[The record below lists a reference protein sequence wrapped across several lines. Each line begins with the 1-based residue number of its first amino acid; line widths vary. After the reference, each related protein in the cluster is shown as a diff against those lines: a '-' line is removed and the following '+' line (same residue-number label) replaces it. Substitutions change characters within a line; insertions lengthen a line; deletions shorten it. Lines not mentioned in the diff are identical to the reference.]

1 VNPWLLVL
9 VPAVAAVLGVA
20 VRREERIARVVAV
33 GTGGVTLLAVLVAWI
48 GQSGT
53 EIGAG
58 PGLAAGELEV
68 PLSVVTDPTR
78 LAIATVVALVATAV
92 QLYSAWYLETDD
104 RYGQFAATVSLFTAA
119 MLLVVVSSD
128 LVLTIV
134 GWELMGWCSYLLIG
148 HWSRRAS
155 ARRAALKAFLVTRVA
170 DIGFV
175 LGLVGLAAGAGSTGL
190 GAVVAAWDRP
200 TQCIDTAVEG
210 GSVLGDALAACAAPD
225 ARLRAVLLALVV
237 IGVLGKSAQVP
248 FQDWLADAMEG
259 PTPASALI
267 HAATMVA
274 AGTVV
279 LAGLHPLLEDSPSA
293 RWFLGIAVSVT
304 MLLAALLAFAQSD
317 LKRMLAWSTVSQVSI
332 MLAAIAVAGPGTG
345 PDAGLLHLWSHA
357 IYKSLLFL
365 AIGWA
370 AVVAG
375 GTAATALR
383 GSAAATPVL
392 RAAFLVGFLS
402 LAGVPLVVGGVSKE
416 HVLSSA
422 WDGAVAADGPGV
434 LVLVALVVTSA
445 VTAAYSTRGYLVLTA
460 HLRQRPSAEPV
471 PPSVPGLLWVLVVL
485 TVFGGLV
492 VLTGSFAVH
501 GVSLLWL
508 LLTVLVVG
516 VGVAVALRGGFDRD
530 PAEVLA
536 RRFVPLAD
544 RGLGVDALYR
554 RLVARPV
561 LRLARV
567 VAFVDTEVVDAYV
580 RGAAVAT
587 RAAGWAGV
595 RLHRRERPSAGVG
608 LVLGAVV
615 LLGFVGVLAWS

>member
-1 VNPWLLVL
+1 MSPWLLVL

-20 VRREERIARVVAV
+20 VRRDDRWAGIVAV
-33 GTGGVTLLAVLVAWI
+33 GASALTLLLAVVAWI
-48 GQSGT
+48 AEREVVVGS
-53 EIGAG
+53 G
-58 PGLAAGELEV
+58 PGLAAGGLEV
-68 PLSVVTDPTR
+68 PLTVVTDPTR
-78 LAIATVVALVATAV
+78 LALATVVALVTAAV
-92 QLYSAWYLETDD
+92 QLYSTWYLGTDD
-104 RYGQFAATVSLFTAA
+104 RYGQFAATVSLFSAA
-119 MLLVVVSSD
+119 MLLVVVSAD
-128 LVLTIV
+128 LVLTVV
-134 GWELMGWCSYLLIG
+134 GWEVMGWCSYLLIG
-148 HWSRRAS
+148 HWSRRPT

-175 LGLVGLAAGAGSTGL
+175 LGVVGLAAGAGSTGL
-190 GAVVAAWDRP
+190 GAVLGAWGRPTACVDDQVAAGLP
-200 TQCIDTAVEG
+200 VAEA
-210 GSVLGDALAACAAPD
+210 LGACDAPD
-225 ARLRAVLLALVV
+225 ARLRAVLLVLVI

-279 LAGLHPLLEDSPSA
+279 LAGLYPLLVDSPSA
-293 RWFLGIAVSVT
+293 RWFLAVAVSVS
-304 MLLAALLAFAQSD
+304 MLLAAVLAFAQSD
-317 LKRMLAWSTVSQVSI
+317 LKRMLAWSTVSQVAV
-332 MLAAIAVAGPGTG
+332 MLSAIAAAPPAAG

-357 IYKSLLFL
+357 VFKSLLFL

-370 AVVAG
+370 ALAAG
-375 GTAATALR
+375 GTAAATLR
-383 GSAAATPVL
+383 GSGAAAPVL
-392 RAAFLVGFLS
+392 RVAFLVGFLS

-422 WDGAVAADGPGV
+422 WDGAVEADGPGV
-434 LVLVALVVTSA
+434 LVLVALVLTSA

-460 HLRQRPSAEPV
+460 HVRQRPDPGRV
-471 PPSVPGLLWVLVVL
+471 PPTVPGVLWVLVVL

-492 VLTGSFAVH
+492 VLTGSFAVQS
-501 GVSLLWL
+501 VSLLWL

-516 VGVAVALRGGFDRD
+516 VGVAIALRGGFDRD

-536 RRFVPLAD
+536 RRFVPHAD

-580 RGAAVAT
+580 RGAAVTT
-587 RAAGWAGV
+587 RAAGWAGS
-595 RLHRRERPSAGVG
+595 RLHRRERASAGVG
-608 LVLGAVV
+608 LVLAGVV
-615 LLGFVGVLAWS
+615 ALGLLGVLAWS

>member
-1 VNPWLLVL
+1 
-9 VPAVAAVLGVA
+9 
-20 VRREERIARVVAV
+20 
-33 GTGGVTLLAVLVAWI
+33 
-48 GQSGT
+48 
-53 EIGAG
+53 
-58 PGLAAGELEV
+58 
-68 PLSVVTDPTR
+68 
-78 LAIATVVALVATAV
+78 
-92 QLYSAWYLETDD
+92 
-104 RYGQFAATVSLFTAA
+104 
-119 MLLVVVSSD
+119 
-128 LVLTIV
+128 
-134 GWELMGWCSYLLIG
+134 
-148 HWSRRAS
+148 
-155 ARRAALKAFLVTRVA
+155 
-170 DIGFV
+170 
-175 LGLVGLAAGAGSTGL
+175 
-190 GAVVAAWDRP
+190 
-200 TQCIDTAVEG
+200 
-210 GSVLGDALAACAAPD
+210 
-225 ARLRAVLLALVV
+225 
-237 IGVLGKSAQVP
+237 
-248 FQDWLADAMEG
+248 
-259 PTPASALI
+259 
-267 HAATMVA
+267 
-274 AGTVV
+274 
-279 LAGLHPLLEDSPSA
+279 
-293 RWFLGIAVSVT
+293 

-460 HLRQRPSAEPV
+460 HLRQRPETGSV
-471 PPSVPGLLWVLVVL
+471 PASVPGLLWVLVVL

-587 RAAGWAGV
+587 RAAGWAGA

-615 LLGFVGVLAWS
+615 VLGFVGVLAWS